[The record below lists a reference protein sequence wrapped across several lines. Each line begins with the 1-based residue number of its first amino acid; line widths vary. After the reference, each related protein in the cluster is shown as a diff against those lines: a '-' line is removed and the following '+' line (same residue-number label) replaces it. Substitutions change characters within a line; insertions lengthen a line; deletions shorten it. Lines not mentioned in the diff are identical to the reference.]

1 MTLPLTFLVTEKN
14 DRNILGQ
21 VSVPLSELTSFRT
34 NHPLHRPLQPHK
46 KCPNAVGELVFEA
59 WISAGHIP
67 PSQHVAMTTPMT
79 SHDVGEDADDVHK
92 LSALPAGLRKLKDK
106 LTAHHSPTLHRS
118 LSLCCRIYSH
128 SHYAS
133 GVELIT
139 ISVLTIPSIW
149 HNSAVDFYVLENI
162 YRKFVNLVTPPT
174 GGTTKRLMRCK
185 AHLVL

>member
-67 PSQHVAMTTPMT
+67 ASQHVAMTTPMT

-118 LSLCCRIYSH
+118 LCLSAAGYIVTRITR
-128 SHYAS
+128 
-133 GVELIT
+133 VEW
-139 ISVLTIPSIW
+139 S
-149 HNSAVDFYVLENI
+149 
-162 YRKFVNLVTPPT
+162 
-174 GGTTKRLMRCK
+174 
-185 AHLVL
+185 

>member
-1 MTLPLTFLVTEKN
+1 MLLASW
-14 DRNILGQ
+14 D
-21 VSVPLSELTSFRT
+21 
-34 NHPLHRPLQPHK
+34 
-46 KCPNAVGELVFEA
+46 
-59 WISAGHIP
+59 
-67 PSQHVAMTTPMT
+67 VAMTTPMT
-79 SHDVGEDADDVHK
+79 SHDVGEDGDDVHK

-106 LTAHHSPTLHRS
+106 LTAHHSPTLHRSLCLSLSLSLS